1 MSGVL
6 TLIEGN
12 DLSGYSKVILT
23 SPVRLKVKVKTISG
37 PRMANGWQFT
47 SIITIT
53 VTYQRR
59 SVRQKKAIGFFY
71 RYFHL
76 VGLAEAKKI
85 HMFDW
90 TELGDELSRALWRTL
105 PNSLINFV

>member
-12 DLSGYSKVILT
+12 DLSAYSKVILT

-47 SIITIT
+47 SIITII

-59 SVRQKKAIGFFY
+59 SVRQKKAIGFF
-71 RYFHL
+71 
-76 VGLAEAKKI
+76 
-85 HMFDW
+85 
-90 TELGDELSRALWRTL
+90 
-105 PNSLINFV
+105 